1 MEVVRPRDARA
12 FLALAGPLLERDE
25 ARNQLPLGIAGTI
38 VGDPHAY
45 DVVRYWVARDADRTV
60 AAALRTE
67 PYNLILGDPA
77 TQAGLDALLSAI
89 LVGDPQVPGIV
100 GNEPY
105 VRTAAGILAG
115 ATDRTAEIT
124 LSQGAYRLTAV
135 TEVAR
140 APGTARVA
148 READRDLLS
157 TWLTAFSYESLPD
170 PEDHV
175 QRIGRTLDSRLRG
188 EEEGYWLWEDAGE
201 PVSLA
206 GYGGPTPT
214 GIRVGPVYTPPG
226 ARRRGYATSLVADL
240 SRWLLQRGR
249 RACFLYTDLENPT
262 SNRIYT
268 RIGYQWVCES
278 TVFRF
283 GSR

>member
-67 PYNLILGDPA
+67 PYNLIIGDPA

>member
-124 LSQGAYRLTAV
+124 LTQGAYRLTAV

>member
-67 PYNLILGDPA
+67 PYNLIIGDPA

-268 RIGYQWVCES
+268 GIGYQWVCES